1 MPRRSVVSTRSGQFG
16 RLSLRAAAAA
26 ITGVLSFLSCTSV
39 DGPDQPPTSIATP
52 DRNAIQWYA
61 VGIASLPIHTAAV
74 ITDLTLLLDG
84 RLWPG
89 YTLASHP
96 LLVEVAGEALYCIGR
111 CLPGLAGPLRADV
124 IAGRFP
130 ARYAFV
136 PGSGVGLADEQ
147 TVLLVTFDPNRKDP
161 KNIVFTAVHEG
172 FHIYYQIDREND
184 VPLEMRLPGNA
195 QSDAYASRAELQNAY
210 TAAAERNGLLSR
222 EIRALAWAA
231 RAGAEA
237 RTEDVEARACVDE
250 FIELR
255 RIRHRDLPTP
265 AVEEDLWE
273 RTEGI
278 PLYLERKAAT
288 LLGRPDTS
296 VLGQTI
302 DYGTVPDLSMVPYF
316 SITGA
321 LEAVIL
327 DQLKH
332 DEWRTWV
339 FPGRSGR
346 GLTLFDAV
354 ARARSSLPHGSSAP
368 CPANAGA
375 QS

>member
-1 MPRRSVVSTRSGQFG
+1 MPQRPVVSQRSGRFG
-16 RLSLRAAAAA
+16 RLSLRAAAVA

-39 DGPDQPPTSIATP
+39 DGPDQPPTPIATP
-52 DRNAIQWYA
+52 DRNAVHWYA

-74 ITDLTLLLDG
+74 IADLKLLLDG

-96 LLVEVAGEALYCIGR
+96 LLIDVAGEASYCIGG
-111 CLPGLAGPLRADV
+111 CVPGLAGPLRADELM
-124 IAGRFP
+124 GRFT
-130 ARYAFV
+130 AHYSFV
-136 PGSGVGLADEQ
+136 PGTTVGLADAQ
-147 TVLLVTFDPNRKDP
+147 TVVVVTFDPNREDP
-161 KNIVFTAVHEG
+161 KSVVFTAIHEG
-172 FHIYYQIDREND
+172 FHAYYQVDRDND
-184 VPLEMRLPGNA
+184 VPLELHLPENA
-195 QSDAYASRAELQNAY
+195 PAGAYASRAELQNAY
-210 TAAAERNGLLSR
+210 TAKAEQNGLLSR
-222 EIRALAWAA
+222 EIRALAWTA
-231 RAGAEA
+231 RAGAEE
-237 RTEDVEARACVDE
+237 RTEDAGALACVDE

-265 AVEEDLWE
+265 NVEEDIWE

-278 PLYLERKAAT
+278 PLYLERAAAT

-302 DYGTVPDLSMVPYF
+302 DYGIVPDLSMVPYF

-327 DQLKH
+327 DQLTR
-332 DEWRTWV
+332 DAWRTWV
-339 FPGRSGR
+339 FPGRSGE

-368 CPANAGA
+368 CPANEGA